1 MSENVQQTQTEENG
15 KYKTIIM
22 DDLFQIMKKNN
33 ASDIHLT
40 VGVPPVLRVQ
50 GKLYQLGQYEA
61 LTPEVAQQLIYS
73 IMTDDQR
80 QNFEETLECDF
91 SFGLKN
97 LGRLRVNVYKQKGCV
112 AAALRSIPNEFKSF
126 EQLGL
131 PSVVYNLM
139 KLEKGLV
146 LVTGATGSGKSTSL
160 ASMINYLNMHESN
173 HIITVEDPIE
183 FVHPHKRSIV
193 NQREVGA
200 DTHSFQAALKH
211 FLREDP
217 DIILVG
223 ELRDIETIEA
233 CLTLAETGHLVFA
246 TLHTNDAIQSINR
259 IIDVFPA
266 NQQPQV
272 RTQLSFVLEAVISQ
286 QLLPT
291 LDGKR
296 VLAAEVLIANA
307 AVRNLIRD
315 GKAEQIMS
323 TMQTN
328 AGIGMVTMNQ
338 SLGDLYIQKRI
349 SFQEA
354 ILHSNDP
361 SGLKGYLTQK
371 TGMTNF
377 K

>member
-1 MSENVQQTQTEENG
+1 MQNNTAEPA

-50 GKLYQLGQYEA
+50 GRLYQLGQYEP
-61 LTPEVAQQLIYS
+61 LTPEVAQRLIYS
-73 IMTDDQR
+73 IMTDEQK
-80 QNFEETLECDF
+80 QMFEETLEADF
-91 SFGLKN
+91 SFGMKS

-112 AAALRSIPNEFKSF
+112 AAALRSIPNEFKTF
-126 EQLGL
+126 EELGL
-131 PSVVYNLM
+131 PAVVYNLM

-160 ASMINYLNMHESN
+160 ASMINYLNEHESN

-183 FVHPHKRSIV
+183 FVHPHKRSVV

-200 DTHSFQAALKH
+200 DTKSFQAALKH

-246 TLHTNDAIQSINR
+246 TLHTNDAIQSVNR

-266 NQQPQV
+266 NQQPQI
-272 RTQLSFVLEAVISQ
+272 RTQLSFVLESIISQ
-286 QLLPT
+286 QLLQGT
-291 LDGKR
+291 NGKR
-296 VLAAEVLIANA
+296 VMAAEVLIANSA
-307 AVRNLIRD
+307 IRNLIRD
-315 GKAEQIMS
+315 GKVEQMMS
-323 TMQTN
+323 TMQTS
-328 AGIGMVTMNQ
+328 ASQGMVTMNQ
-338 SLGDLYIQKRI
+338 TLGDLYIQRKI
-349 SFQEA
+349 TFAEA
-354 ILHSNDP
+354 LTHSSDP
-361 SGLKGYLTQK
+361 GGLKGYLQQK
-371 TGMTNF
+371 TGQTSF

>member
-1 MSENVQQTQTEENG
+1 MAENMQQTQTEETG

-50 GKLYQLGQYEA
+50 GRLYQLGQYEA
-61 LTPEVAQQLIYS
+61 LTPEEAQRLIYS
-73 IMTDDQR
+73 IMTDEQR
-80 QNFEETLECDF
+80 QHFEETLECDF
-91 SFGLKN
+91 SFGLKS

-112 AAALRSIPNEFKSF
+112 AAALRSIPNEFKTF

-131 PSVVYNLM
+131 PSVIYNLM
-139 KLEKGLV
+139 KLDKGLV

-160 ASMINYLNMHESN
+160 ASMINYLNIHESN

-272 RTQLSFVLEAVISQ
+272 RTQLSFVLEAIISQ
-286 QLLPT
+286 QLLPS

-296 VLAAEVLIANA
+296 VLAAEVLIANS

-338 SLGDLYIQKRI
+338 TLGDLYLQKKI

-354 ILHSNDP
+354 ILHTSDP
-361 SGLKGYLTQK
+361 QGLKGYLTQK
-371 TGMTNF
+371 TGQTTF

>member
-1 MSENVQQTQTEENG
+1 MADNVQNNPEEMSR
-15 KYKTIIM
+15 YKTIIM

-50 GKLYQLGQYEA
+50 GKLYQLSQYEP
-61 LTPEVAQQLIYS
+61 LTPEVAQRLIYS
-73 IMTDDQR
+73 IMTDEQR
-80 QNFEETLECDF
+80 QQFEEHLELDF
-91 SFGLKN
+91 SFGLKS

-131 PSVVYNLM
+131 PMVIYNLM

-200 DTHSFQAALKH
+200 DTKSFQAALKH

-217 DIILVG
+217 DVILVG

-272 RTQLSFVLEAVISQ
+272 RTQLSFVLEAIISQ
-286 QLLPT
+286 QLLQGI
-291 LDGKR
+291 DGRR
-296 VLAAEVLIANA
+296 VMAAEVLLANS

-323 TMQTN
+323 TMQTS
-328 AGIGMVTMNQ
+328 ATQGMVTMNQ
-338 SLGDLYIQKRI
+338 TLGELYLQKKVT
-349 SFQEA
+349 FQEA
-354 ILHSNDP
+354 LVHSNDP
-361 SGLKGYLTQK
+361 SGLKNYLQQK
-371 TGMTNF
+371 TGRSSFN
-377 K
+377 

>member
-80 QNFEETLECDF
+80 QHFEETLECDF

-296 VLAAEVLIANA
+296 VLAAEVLIANS